1 MIKLEKMIFMTKHSP
16 VACLS
21 KATLFTDLPVD
32 LKKKLVAVSE
42 HQQKFPKE
50 VLLDNLMIV
59 KMA

>member
-16 VACLS
+16 VARLS

-42 HQQKFPKE
+42 HQQKFPKGS
-50 VLLDNLMIV
+50 IIR
-59 KMA
+59 

>member
-1 MIKLEKMIFMTKHSP
+1 MIFITKHST

-42 HQQKFPKE
+42 HQQKFPKGS
-50 VLLDNLMIV
+50 IIR
-59 KMA
+59 